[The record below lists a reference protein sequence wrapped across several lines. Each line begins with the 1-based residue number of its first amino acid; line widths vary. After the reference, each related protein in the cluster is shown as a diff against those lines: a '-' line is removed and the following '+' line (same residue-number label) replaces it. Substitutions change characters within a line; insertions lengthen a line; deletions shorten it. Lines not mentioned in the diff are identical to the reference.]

1 MHLVRYI
8 LYRILHDGGIM
19 MRALNIQQLAAVE
32 DLELFQLY
40 ERKLSFRTTG
50 DDIASHEVSSLIS
63 LVKALEPDNETRKYF
78 NGFFLSYRIPRI
90 SKEFDLLRIGEKEIV
105 NIELKSME
113 VTEERIKKQLIQNQ
127 YYLGHLKKEIY
138 SFTYVENTGKFYE
151 LSKDDELE
159 DVEASKIISKL
170 KEQKNCR
177 LDDIESLF
185 EPSNFLVSPLN
196 SPDEFLGGGYFLTS
210 DQEQKKASIINN
222 FTSSIEAVFQGL
234 KGEAGTGKTLLL
246 YDIAFE
252 YAKEHKV
259 CIIHCGQL
267 CEGHNI
273 LDKESD
279 NVDIIPAKE
288 VLKTDFSKYK
298 FVFVDESHRFYE
310 NQFKQLC
317 EAILV
322 NKIKV
327 LFSYDEIQILS
338 KTEIEADIV
347 GTLYSCAAFKEHN
360 ITNKMRTNP
369 EIISFIEKLMDCKLK
384 KEPDSY
390 KIYPSVSV
398 FYAKNADEANS
409 LLRTLYDNHHLFFE
423 KLINYTPSKNKAG
436 LYDDYRSNYN
446 THEVIGQEFD
456 EVVMYINENFC
467 YNSEG
472 KLIASTPHP
481 NSNYLLEKML
491 YQGLTRTRDKLTLI
505 VVNNPSVFK
514 TLLKKTHVYENKK
527 KKKKN
532 RKKDDDKNNS
542 GKENL
547 TQ

>member
-1 MHLVRYI
+1 
-8 LYRILHDGGIM
+8 M

-50 DDIASHEVSSLIS
+50 DDIASHEMSSLIS

-78 NGFFLSYRIPRI
+78 NGFFLSYEIPRI

-105 NIELKSME
+105 NIELKSID
-113 VTEERIKKQLIQNQ
+113 VGEEKIKNQLIQNQ
-127 YYLGHLKKEIY
+127 YYLGHLEKEIY
-138 SFTYVENTGKFYE
+138 SFTYVEKTGKFYE
-151 LSKDDELE
+151 LSKDNELE
-159 DVEASKIISKL
+159 EVEASKIISKL

-177 LDDIESLF
+177 LDNIKSLF
-185 EPSNFLVSPLN
+185 EPSKFLVSPLN
-196 SPDEFLGGGYFLTS
+196 SPDEFLKGGYFLTS
-210 DQEQKKASIINN
+210 GQKEIKNQIMND
-222 FTSSIEAVFQGL
+222 FTSSIEAVFRGL
-234 KGEAGTGKTLLL
+234 QGEAGTGKTLLL

-273 LDKESD
+273 LDKKSD
-279 NVDIIPAKE
+279 NVNIIPAKE

-310 NQFKQLC
+310 DQFEQLC

-327 LFSYDEIQILS
+327 LFSYDENQILAR
-338 KTEIEADIV
+338 KEIEADIV
-347 GTLYSCAAFKEHN
+347 GTLNSCAAFKEHN

-409 LLRTLYDNHHLFFE
+409 LLRTLYDNQHFFFE

-436 LYDDYRSNYN
+436 LYDDYRSFYN

-532 RKKDDDKNNS
+532 RKKDEDKNNS

-547 TQ
+547 TQWH

>member
-1 MHLVRYI
+1 
-8 LYRILHDGGIM
+8 M

-78 NGFFLSYRIPRI
+78 NGFFLSYQIPRI
-90 SKEFDLLRIGEKEIV
+90 SKEFDLLRIGEKEII
-105 NIELKSME
+105 NIELKSKVVDE
-113 VTEERIKKQLIQNQ
+113 KDIKKQLIRNR

-138 SFTYVENTGKFYE
+138 SFTYIEETGKFYE
-151 LSKDDELE
+151 LSKDAKLE
-159 DVEASKIISKL
+159 EVEPSKIISKL
-170 KEQKNCR
+170 KEQKKCR
-177 LDDIESLF
+177 LDNIESLF
-185 EPSNFLVSPLN
+185 EASKFLVSPLN
-196 SPDEFLGGGYFLTS
+196 SPDEFLEGEYFLTS
-210 DQEQKKASIINN
+210 GQEQIKASIINE

-252 YAKEHKV
+252 YGKEHKV
-259 CIIHCGQL
+259 CIIHCGKL

-273 LDKESD
+273 LDKKSD
-279 NVDIIPAKE
+279 NVDIIPVKE
-288 VLKTDFSKYK
+288 VPETDFSKYK
-298 FVFVDESHRFYE
+298 FIFVDESHRFYE

-327 LFSYDEIQILS
+327 LFSYDENQILS
-338 KTEIEADIV
+338 RKEIEADIV
-347 GTLYSCAAFKEHN
+347 GTISSCAAFKKHN
-360 ITNKMRTNP
+360 ITNKIRTNP
-369 EIISFIEKLMDCKLK
+369 EIISFIKKLMDCKRT
-384 KEPDSY
+384 DSY
-390 KIYPSVSV
+390 KTYPSVSV
-398 FYAKNADEANS
+398 FYAKNADEANG
-409 LLRTLYDNHHLFFE
+409 LLRALYDKPHLFLK
-423 KLINYTPSKNKAG
+423 KLINYTPFKNKAG
-436 LYDDYRSNYN
+436 LYDDYQSFYN
-446 THEVIGQEFD
+446 THGVIGQEFD

-491 YQGLTRTRDKLTLI
+491 YQGLTRARDKLTLI

-514 TLLKKTHVYENKK
+514 TLLEKTHVNENKK
-527 KKKKN
+527 IEKKTTIKIIREKRILLN
-532 RKKDDDKNNS
+532 DS
-542 GKENL
+542 ESHS
-547 TQ
+547 

>member
-1 MHLVRYI
+1 
-8 LYRILHDGGIM
+8 

-32 DLELFQLY
+32 DPELFQLY
-40 ERKLSFRTTG
+40 ERRLSFRTTG

-78 NGFFLSYRIPRI
+78 NGFFLSYQIPRI
-90 SKEFDLLRIGEKEIV
+90 SKEFDLLRIGEEEII
-105 NIELKSME
+105 NIELKSKVVDE
-113 VTEERIKKQLIQNQ
+113 KDIKKQLIRNR

-138 SFTYVENTGKFYE
+138 SFTYIEETGKFYE
-151 LSKDDELE
+151 LSKDAKLE

-170 KEQKNCR
+170 KEQKKCR
-177 LDDIESLF
+177 LDNIESLF
-185 EPSNFLVSPLN
+185 EASKFLVSPLN
-196 SPDEFLGGGYFLTS
+196 SPDEFLEGGYFLTS
-210 DQEQKKASIINN
+210 GQEQIKASIINE

-310 NQFKQLC
+310 DQFKQLC

-327 LFSYDEIQILS
+327 LFSYDENQILS
-338 KTEIEADIV
+338 KTEIEA
-347 GTLYSCAAFKEHN
+347 
-360 ITNKMRTNP
+360 
-369 EIISFIEKLMDCKLK
+369 
-384 KEPDSY
+384 
-390 KIYPSVSV
+390 
-398 FYAKNADEANS
+398 
-409 LLRTLYDNHHLFFE
+409 
-423 KLINYTPSKNKAG
+423 
-436 LYDDYRSNYN
+436 
-446 THEVIGQEFD
+446 
-456 EVVMYINENFC
+456 
-467 YNSEG
+467 
-472 KLIASTPHP
+472 
-481 NSNYLLEKML
+481 
-491 YQGLTRTRDKLTLI
+491 
-505 VVNNPSVFK
+505 
-514 TLLKKTHVYENKK
+514 
-527 KKKKN
+527 
-532 RKKDDDKNNS
+532 
-542 GKENL
+542 
-547 TQ
+547 